1 MNLFKSKISYF
12 SKLPSIILI
21 ISIFFTWELYVT
33 LGEVPHYILPA
44 PSFVVIT
51 LLEDWPI
58 LLPAMLNTLQ
68 IALLGFLLAS
78 SGGILIALLMSYSRS
93 VQDTLLPLAIILQVT
108 PIVAIA
114 PIIIIYVDSTY
125 LALLICVWLVAFFPI
140 LTNTLFG
147 LNSAN
152 PELLD
157 LFRLYKASK
166 FKTLLHLKIPNSI
179 PSVVAGLKVSAG
191 LSLIGAIVAEFA
203 AGAGGSSSGLAFRIL
218 EAGYR
223 LNISRMFACLLLL
236 AVIGILFH
244 KLIEITAQMA
254 LSRYN

>member
-1 MNLFKSKISYF
+1 MNLFKSKISFF
-12 SKLPSIILI
+12 SKISAIIFIL
-21 ISIFFTWELYVT
+21 SLFLLWELYV
-33 LGEVPHYILPA
+33 LFAQVPQYILPA
-44 PSFVVIT
+44 PSYVMVT
-51 LLEDWPI
+51 LFRDWPI
-58 LLPAMLNTLQ
+58 LFPAMLNTLE
-68 IALLGFLLAS
+68 IAFLGFLFAG
-78 SGGILIALLMSYSRS
+78 SGGILIALLMSYSRP
-93 VQDTLLPLAIILQVT
+93 VQDTLLPLAIVLQVT

-152 PELLD
+152 PELCD
-157 LFRLYKASK
+157 LFRLYNASK
-166 FKTLLHLKIPNSI
+166 MKTLLHLKIPSSI
-179 PSVVAGLKVSAG
+179 PSTVAGLKVSAG

-223 LNISRMFACLLLL
+223 LNISRMFACLFLL
-236 AVIGILFH
+236 AVIGVLFH
-244 KLIEITAQMA
+244 KIIEVTAAMA
-254 LSRYN
+254 LRRYN

>member
-1 MNLFKSKISYF
+1 MQVAVDSDCIIDELF
-12 SKLPSIILI
+12 
-21 ISIFFTWELYVT
+21 
-33 LGEVPHYILPA
+33 
-44 PSFVVIT
+44 
-51 LLEDWPI
+51 
-58 LLPAMLNTLQ
+58 
-68 IALLGFLLAS
+68 ALS
-78 SGGILIALLMSYSRS
+78 SRYP
-93 VQDTLLPLAIILQVT
+93 LPLAIILQVT

-203 AGAGGSSSGLAFRIL
+203 AGAGGSSSGLAFR
-218 EAGYR
+218 
-223 LNISRMFACLLLL
+223 S
-236 AVIGILFH
+236 
-244 KLIEITAQMA
+244 
-254 LSRYN
+254 

>member
-1 MNLFKSKISYF
+1 MSLFKGKISYF
-12 SKLPSIILI
+12 SKATSIIFI
-21 ISIFFTWELYVT
+21 ISIFFIWELYVFF
-33 LGEVPHYILPA
+33 GEVPHYILPA
-44 PSFVVIT
+44 PSYVIIT
-51 LLEDWPI
+51 LFEDWPI
-58 LLPAMLNTLQ
+58 LLPAMLNTLE
-68 IALLGFLLAS
+68 IALIGFLLAS
-78 SGGILIALLMSYSRS
+78 GGGIFIALLMSYSRS

-147 LNSAN
+147 LNSVDQ
-152 PELLD
+152 ELLD

-166 FKTLLHLKIPNSI
+166 IKTLLHLKIPHSI
-179 PSVVAGLKVSAG
+179 PSIVAGLKVSAG

-203 AGAGGSSSGLAFRIL
+203 AGAGGSNSGLAFRIL

-236 AVIGILFH
+236 SVIGILFH
-244 KLIEITAQMA
+244 KLIEIAAQKA
-254 LSRYN
+254 LGRYD

>member
-1 MNLFKSKISYF
+1 M
-12 SKLPSIILI
+12 
-21 ISIFFTWELYVT
+21 WELYVN
-33 LGEVPHYILPA
+33 LGDVPHYILPA
-44 PSFVVIT
+44 PSFVIMT
-51 LLEDWPI
+51 LLEDWFI
-58 LLPAMLNTLQ
+58 LFPAMLNTLE

-152 PELLD
+152 PDLLD
-157 LFRLYKASK
+157 LFRLYK
-166 FKTLLHLKIPNSI
+166 NS
-179 PSVVAGLKVSAG
+179 
-191 LSLIGAIVAEFA
+191 
-203 AGAGGSSSGLAFRIL
+203 R
-218 EAGYR
+218 
-223 LNISRMFACLLLL
+223 
-236 AVIGILFH
+236 
-244 KLIEITAQMA
+244 
-254 LSRYN
+254 

>member
-1 MNLFKSKISYF
+1 M
-12 SKLPSIILI
+12 
-21 ISIFFTWELYVT
+21 WELYVT
-33 LGEVPHYILPA
+33 LDEVPHYILPA
-44 PSFVVIT
+44 PSFVIMT
-51 LLEDWPI
+51 LLEDWFI
-58 LLPAMLNTLQ
+58 LFPAMLNTLE

-179 PSVVAGLKVSAG
+179 PSVV
-191 LSLIGAIVAEFA
+191 
-203 AGAGGSSSGLAFRIL
+203 
-218 EAGYR
+218 
-223 LNISRMFACLLLL
+223 C
-236 AVIGILFH
+236 
-244 KLIEITAQMA
+244 Q
-254 LSRYN
+254 